1 MAAHKPVEPL
11 DGTPKASCTSVRTGL
26 RLGGPI
32 LATRW
37 LRGRRVLR
45 DLSGRVGRG
54 GGDLHWCPL
63 ATLLTLLGV
72 VEAVRIALTSAVV
85 ELVAA
90 VSGRVVEP
98 LAERS
103 AARTDHARQNAHV
116 WSRF

>member
-1 MAAHKPVEPL
+1 MAPQKPVQPL

-26 RLGGPI
+26 RLGRP
-32 LATRW
+32 LLTARW
-37 LRGRRVLR
+37 LGGRSVLR
-45 DLSGRVGRG
+45 DLSGRVCRG
-54 GGDLHWCPL
+54 GGDLHRRPL

-98 LAERS
+98 LAE
-103 AARTDHARQNAHV
+103 
-116 WSRF
+116 